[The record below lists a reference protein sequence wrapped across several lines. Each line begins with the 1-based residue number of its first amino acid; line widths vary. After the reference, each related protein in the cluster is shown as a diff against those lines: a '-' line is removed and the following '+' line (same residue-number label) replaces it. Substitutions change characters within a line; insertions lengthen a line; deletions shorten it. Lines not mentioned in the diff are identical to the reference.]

1 MFGSPLRKNA
11 EISQHE
17 SCIDLVVNILWFQN
31 SNSCFEAT
39 NGLEYIHIYLSSTTL
54 GPIDLQ
60 YSDMQVIY
68 VWFTITTFITC

>member
-17 SCIDLVVNILWFQN
+17 SCIDLLVNILWVQN
-31 SNSCFEAT
+31 SSSCFEAT
-39 NGLEYIHIYLSSTTL
+39 HYYEYIRIYLSSTTL

-60 YSDMQVIY
+60 YSDMQVIM
-68 VWFTITTFITC
+68 FGLR

>member
-17 SCIDLVVNILWFQN
+17 SCIDLLVNIMWFQN
-31 SNSCFEAT
+31 SSSCFEAT
-39 NGLEYIHIYLSSTTL
+39 HGFEYIYIYLPSTIL

-68 VWFTITTFITC
+68 VWFTITTFTTY